1 MRQRYGLPLDS
12 RHLQTK
18 TDWEFFA
25 AAVTRKSVQQEILQS
40 VALWI
45 NETTTGMPL
54 LFPSEAQNS
63 AAIAN
68 ANRNTSCDLDRPLTD
83 LHETEGTGGFPGV
96 RFMARPVVGGHF
108 AFLSLERAC
117 GGNALAGLKFLDVV
131 ETAEESGYG
140 EL

>member
-12 RHLQTK
+12 RHLQAK

-25 AAVTRKSVQQEILQS
+25 AAVTRKSVRQEILQS

-54 LFPSEAQNS
+54 LFSSEMQNS
-63 AAIAN
+63 AAMAN
-68 ANRNTSCDLDRPLTD
+68 ASRNSFCESDRPLTD
-83 LHETEGTGGFPGV
+83 LHETEGTGGFPAT
-96 RFMARPVVGGHF
+96 RFMARPVIGGHF

-117 GGNALAGLKFLDVV
+117 GGNALAGLEFLDV
-131 ETAEESGYG
+131 EESNEDLGYR

>member
-18 TDWEFFA
+18 TDWGFFA
-25 AAVTRKSVQQEILQS
+25 AAVTGKSVRQEIVQS

-45 NETTTGMPL
+45 NETTIGMAL
-54 LFPSEAQNS
+54 LFPSDMQNS
-63 AAIAN
+63 AAMAN
-68 ANRNTSCDLDRPLTD
+68 ASRYPICELDRPLTD
-83 LHETEGTGGFPGV
+83 LHETEGTGGFPPV
-96 RFMARPVVGGHF
+96 RYMARPVVGGHF

-117 GGNALAGLKFLDVV
+117 GGSALAGLEFLDV
-131 ETAEESGYG
+131 EESTEESGYQ

>member
-12 RHLQTK
+12 RHLQAK

-25 AAVTRKSVQQEILQS
+25 AAVTSKSVRQEILQS

-54 LFPSEAQNS
+54 HFSSEVQIRTAM
-63 AAIAN
+63 AN
-68 ANRNTSCDLDRPLTD
+68 ASRNSLCELDRPLTD
-83 LHETEGTGGFPGV
+83 LHETEGTGGFPAT

-108 AFLSLERAC
+108 AILSLERAC
-117 GGNALAGLKFLDVV
+117 GGNASARLEYLDV
-131 ETAEESGYG
+131 ENSTEEFGCK